1 MAMPNFKWDKD
12 KAQRNLQKHGVSF
25 EEAATVFRDVFS
37 LTVFDEVHS
46 TEEDRFMD
54 IGKSFKGNIL
64 VVIYTERGSAIRII
78 CCKKATRIERETY
91 ENQNPR
97 T

>member
-25 EEAATVFRDVFS
+25 EEAATVFRDGFS

-78 CCKKATRIERETY
+78 SCRKATHIERETY